1 MFEPAIDRLRGTVG
15 GSGAVEVGQDI
26 GGAFLQR
33 VSQHGDFPQRGGDA
47 LADRGDQL
55 GHQVLALRAVGFA
68 VGGDHTLVDAP
79 GRVDLDVLV
88 GREQGLQP
96 VLLLLGEQVQTGV
109 QGPPRS
115 IERVMRTARWPW
127 SCCWTRRWHRSSASP
142 ARRATWKGPMTATAP
157 GSSSAVAVLKPLNPS
172 IATTSSPSRH
182 VWGRSASQDLNT
194 ALERPCAM
202 SSSRAGPGRG
212 QVDDHGDIPVPAPRM
227 PPHVLIN
234 PCGGHP
240 EQWSLKP
247 KRTL

>member
-1 MFEPAIDRLRGTVG
+1 M
-15 GSGAVEVGQDI
+15 
-26 GGAFLQR
+26 
-33 VSQHGDFPQRGGDA
+33 
-47 LADRGDQL
+47 
-55 GHQVLALRAVGFA
+55 
-68 VGGDHTLVDAP
+68 
-79 GRVDLDVLV
+79 LV

-142 ARRATWKGPMTATAP
+142 ARRATWKGAMTATAP

-202 SSSRAGPGRG
+202 SSSRAGPVPSRIGVRSIITVTYLSPRRVYLHTCSSTRA
-212 QVDDHGDIPVPAPRM
+212 VDTRSS
-227 PPHVLIN
+227 
-234 PCGGHP
+234 GH
-240 EQWSLKP
+240 
-247 KRTL
+247 